1 MNIFSLKMV
10 DVSWWKFF
18 QKMRLRV
25 VKEAFITATCR
36 TTVPHQMQWLVDS
49 EDVHPLRVFSFLLII
64 QMLRVS
70 CFGGFFWLLW
80 CSLVLV
86 CTFNWALAH
95 SFFMQW
101 NDSIDN
107 SPQER
112 LPRRKK
118 RKWTSLEE
126 ETLRAGVKMYVS
138 FLQNQQNHKLPRELS
153 WMQVIHEMES

>member
-1 MNIFSLKMV
+1 
-10 DVSWWKFF
+10 
-18 QKMRLRV
+18 
-25 VKEAFITATCR
+25 
-36 TTVPHQMQWLVDS
+36 
-49 EDVHPLRVFSFLLII
+49 
-64 QMLRVS
+64 MLRVS

-126 ETLRAGVKMYVS
+126 ETLRAGVKMFGEGNWRTIRDFYSNIFEYRSGVD
-138 FLQNQQNHKLPRELS
+138 LKDKWRNMTR
-153 WMQVIHEMES
+153 